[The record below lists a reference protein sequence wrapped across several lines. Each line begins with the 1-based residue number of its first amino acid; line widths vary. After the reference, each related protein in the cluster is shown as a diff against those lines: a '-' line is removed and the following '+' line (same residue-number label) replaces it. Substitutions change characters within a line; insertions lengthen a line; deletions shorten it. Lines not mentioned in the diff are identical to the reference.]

1 MRGIV
6 VLLGALA
13 LLGCDEDRGVAGS
26 GGGSVNTGRDLA
38 ESGGMSLPHNLP
50 WVICGGY
57 IEREVIIEGETYILE
72 EPVDCNEHIEPGDDV
87 MGGWSSP
94 FESVVR

>member
-1 MRGIV
+1 MKGIV
-6 VLLGALA
+6 VLLCALA
-13 LLGCDEDRGVAGS
+13 LLGCDEDWGVAGS
-26 GGGSVNTGRDLA
+26 GGGSVDAGIDSA
-38 ESGGMSLPHNLP
+38 GSGGMSLPHNLP

-57 IEREVIIEGETYILE
+57 IEREVIIEGQAHILE

-87 MGGWSSP
+87 MGGWRSP